1 MVLSVMAIG
10 LWALTWPKQLE
21 GNPLRWLRPHK
32 AEPSERDLRHK
43 TQKVRARIYDNKLW
57 RMTIQTDGFTGEV
70 RCRLIKMKTLTE
82 GRITYA
88 QKTFGFELGEDVN
101 TLNAWYSIDNRPAKR
116 WQSLYPALTAN
127 RVPLEGAGLENPTG
141 GVVLLPEAEI
151 GDGHVVTIRAD
162 EKSQPREFK
171 LKGFES
177 ALAAARYNGCAADDN
192 FERGKW

>member
-1 MVLSVMAIG
+1 MLLSVMAIG
-10 LWALTWPKQLE
+10 LWTLAWPKQLE
-21 GNPLRWLRPHK
+21 GNPLRWLRPHR
-32 AEPSERDLRHK
+32 AEPSERELRHK
-43 TQKVRARIYDNKLW
+43 AQKVKARTYDDKLW
-57 RMTIQTDGFTGEV
+57 RMTIQTDGFTGQV

-88 QKTFGFELGEDVN
+88 QKTFGFEMGEDVN

-127 RVPLEGAGLENPTG
+127 RVPLEGASLENPTG
-141 GVVLLPEAEI
+141 GVVLLPETEI
-151 GDGHVVTIRAD
+151 GDAHVVTIRAD
-162 EKSQPREFK
+162 ERSQPREFK

-177 ALAAARYNGCAADDN
+177 ALAAARYNGCAADDS

>member
-1 MVLSVMAIG
+1 MAIG
-10 LWALTWPKQLE
+10 LWTLAWPKQLE
-21 GNPLRWLRPHK
+21 GSLPRWLHPHK
-32 AEPSERDLRHK
+32 GEPSERELRHK
-43 TQKVRARIYDNKLW
+43 AQKVKERTYDAKLW
-57 RMTIQTDGFTGEV
+57 RMTIQTDGFTGQV
-70 RCRLIKMKTLTE
+70 RCRLMKMKTLTE

-88 QKTFGFELGEDVN
+88 QKTFGFEMGENVN

-116 WQSLYPALTAN
+116 WQTLSPVLAAN
-127 RVPLEGAGLENPTG
+127 RVSLEGASLENPTG

-151 GDGHVVTIRAD
+151 GNARVVTIRAN

-177 ALAAARYNGCAADDN
+177 AVAAARYNGCAADTS